1 MQMLNISLTTDANVE
16 HDPLCLELGVL
27 MRVLHE
33 SAVRQEDAV
42 VMTQVLM
49 RGLEFQKGAIGS
61 QDAVVLA
68 LSILRNRGPRLRE
81 QFGRAWF
88 TQLGDQVC
96 ANVRCFAGMMCSTRL
111 DMFP

>member
-1 MQMLNISLTTDANVE
+1 MQMLNMSLTTDANIE

-68 LSILRNRGPRLRE
+68 LSILGNRGPRLGE
-81 QFGRAWF
+81 QLGCAWF
-88 TQLGDQVC
+88 TKLGDQGC
-96 ANVRCFAGMMCSTRL
+96 AYVRCFAGMMCST
-111 DMFP
+111 

>member
-1 MQMLNISLTTDANVE
+1 MQMLNTSSTTDANVE

-68 LSILRNRGPRLRE
+68 LSILRNRGPRLGE
-81 QFGRAWF
+81 QISRAWF
-88 TQLGDQVC
+88 TKLGDQGR
-96 ANVRCFAGMMCSTRL
+96 AYVRGFAGIMCRTRL
-111 DMFP
+111 DVFP